1 MAFKSIRSNLLTTFL
16 LISLIPA
23 VAVIIMNYVSVSK
36 TLRADAPIID
46 NKTGYVGYTER
57 KGMDFGIC
65 LNLPRYEHTTIRQVF
80 DMARDLE
87 MGESGFD
94 RSGESYLVGDSVID
108 LLNTAGTTILTL
120 PVQTNAVHRAL
131 QEQLDRLQLIL
142 DDWVKESEQTDD
154 ILVIGFRPLK
164 IFFALRAMF

>member
-1 MAFKSIRSNLLTTFL
+1 
-16 LISLIPA
+16 
-23 VAVIIMNYVSVSK
+23 
-36 TLRADAPIID
+36 
-46 NKTGYVGYTER
+46 
-57 KGMDFGIC
+57 
-65 LNLPRYEHTTIRQVF
+65 
-80 DMARDLE
+80 MARDLE